1 MTKFLYPH
9 RTRNFHHRGV
19 EFQRDVLP
27 APRDRFADDLRP
39 CFREPHD
46 REVTLAVDPVEQR
59 LHRGAD
65 LFGSLMASSRH
76 ERSTIAPLRFDAYRL
91 KVVRTHCLRFWGAIT
106 ISSIN
111 KKPSVSHNF

>member
-19 EFQRDVLP
+19 EFQRDDFG
-27 APRDRFADDLRP
+27 AARDRFADDLRP

-46 REVTLAVDPVEQR
+46 REVALAVDPIEQR
-59 LHRGAD
+59 LHRGTD
-65 LFGSLMASSRH
+65 LFGSLVASSRH
-76 ERSTIAPLRFDAYRL
+76 ERSTIAPLRVDAYRL
-91 KVVRTHCLRFWGAIT
+91 NVQRIPYPRFWGAIA

-111 KKPSVSHNF
+111 AIPSVSHNF